1 MIVLPLTRLEY
12 TLAFSGGVPHE
23 PLSDR
28 GASKASRM
36 DILTLGD
43 YLEYIILLRY
53 PVNEDICANLN
64 SFTGER

>member
-12 TLAFSGGVPHE
+12 TLAFSRGVPHE
-23 PLSDR
+23 PLSNR

-43 YLEYIILLRY
+43 YL
-53 PVNEDICANLN
+53 
-64 SFTGER
+64 